1 MSQQNKNL
9 RPATM
14 RRVLRL
20 IAPYRALV
28 LLSLLLAAA
37 TVVTTLYAP
46 IVTGQGV
53 DLIIGPGRWTLPGWG
68 GWLSSWRCWWRRPPC
83 ASG

>member
-37 TVVTTLYAP
+37 TVVTTL
-46 IVTGQGV
+46 
-53 DLIIGPGRWTLPGWG
+53 
-68 GWLSSWRCWWRRPPC
+68 
-83 ASG
+83 